1 MLPSEDAVSAWLMF
15 NDFSVRPV
23 SEEAVFSF
31 PEQWK
36 VPAVIIFER
45 IDTESVLDLRKL
57 PTSLD
62 PDGLFRDVSMA
73 W

>member
-1 MLPSEDAVSAWLMF
+1 MEDVESPWTMF
-15 NDFSVRPV
+15 NDFLVRPV

-31 PEQWK
+31 TLQWK

-45 IDTESVLDLRKL
+45 IDSEVMLDLKKL

-62 PDGLFRDVSMA
+62 PAGLFRDVSMA